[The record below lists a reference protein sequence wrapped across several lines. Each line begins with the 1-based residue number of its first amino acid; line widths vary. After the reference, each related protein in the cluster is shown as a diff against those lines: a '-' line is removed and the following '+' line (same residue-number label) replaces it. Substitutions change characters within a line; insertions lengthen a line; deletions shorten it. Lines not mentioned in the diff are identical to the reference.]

1 MLAPACVCVLLT
13 RHEKAIEELASQI
26 DEGAELL
33 YSTVLRTL
41 MVDQAAGSGGEEGEE
56 MTAEEKE
63 KMRLGIG
70 AWGKSTQRKQRASG
84 RDSDDEDSYFNRAGA
99 GKPKSGGKGVISH
112 ASACAD
118 AVVARQRVLDLEH
131 ELQKLDAHD
140 KEMGVVQ
147 SSDAVDDFLV
157 QMKLDEAARQR
168 KQLLAETQ
176 RARVE
181 CERLEKLKVKLQPI
195 TVSDE
200 QLDGVGQAQVS
211 VPAAAAAAAAAAVSC
226 VSAAASSDAT
236 AAAAAAP
243 PAAALPS
250 PSMQLPSLK
259 PPKKKVGVQSVSIA
273 ALLKGNAA
281 VKQSFK
287 DVSDT

>member
-1 MLAPACVCVLLT
+1 
-13 RHEKAIEELASQI
+13 
-26 DEGAELL
+26 
-33 YSTVLRTL
+33 
-41 MVDQAAGSGGEEGEE
+41 

-99 GKPKSGGKGVISH
+99 NKPKSGGKGVISH

-195 TVSDE
+195 TVTDE
-200 QLDGVGQAQVS
+200 QLDGVGQAQVP
-211 VPAAAAAAAAAAVSC
+211 VAAAAAAAAAASC